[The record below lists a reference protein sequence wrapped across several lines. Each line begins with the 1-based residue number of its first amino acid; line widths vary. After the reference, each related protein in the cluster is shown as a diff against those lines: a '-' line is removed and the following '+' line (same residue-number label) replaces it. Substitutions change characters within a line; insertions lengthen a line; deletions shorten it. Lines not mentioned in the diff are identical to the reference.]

1 VPRILAKDILVE
13 HPLHW
18 LIDCGTVQQSI
29 DLAVKVNAVA
39 TVIAK
44 VMMHNVYLH
53 TVKLL

>member
-44 VMMHNVYLH
+44 VMMHKRLFTH
-53 TVKLL
+53 R